1 MKPDSEFR
9 IENLSF
15 EIIVVV
21 SLTHQGTKLNE
32 DIKLDNG
39 KYSNI

>member
-21 SLTHQGTKLNE
+21 NLTLQGTKLNE
-32 DIKLDNG
+32 DIKLDNE

>member
-1 MKPDSEFR
+1 MKPDSEFT

-21 SLTHQGTKLNE
+21 ILTHHGTKLNE
-32 DIKLDNG
+32 DIQLDNG

>member
-21 SLTHQGTKLNE
+21 NITLQGTKLNE
-32 DIKLDNG
+32 DIKLDNE